1 MHCSD
6 EQFRTLKQKRYRLY
20 KTNIYDLLLLQSN
33 YFHYRVQNF
42 SDHRKDPTK
51 DDEKKIELKPK

>member
-1 MHCSD
+1 M
-6 EQFRTLKQKRYRLY
+6 
-20 KTNIYDLLLLQSN
+20 TNIYYYKATM